1 MDQISNHVLV
11 CTGGGCIASG
21 ALEVSAAFTKELE
34 DMGIAPKTQVVE
46 TGCLGPCAV
55 GPVVL
60 IYPDGV
66 FYQNVQIADVHEIVE
81 EHLLKGR
88 IVERLVSHAPGTDRS
103 VAEMEDVEFF
113 NRQVK
118 IVLRN
123 SGIIDPLKIEEYIAR
138 EGYQALAK
146 VLTEMT
152 PDEVVS
158 EVLRSG
164 LRGRGGA
171 GFPTGLKWKF
181 ARQTE
186 SDVKYILCNADE
198 GDPGAFMDRSVLE
211 GDPHSLIEGMA
222 IGAYAIGAKEGFVY
236 LRAEYP
242 LAVERLQY
250 AIDQAR
256 ELGLLGKNIMGT
268 EFEFDLEIRMGSGAF
283 VCGEE
288 TALMSVYRGRPRR
301 AAAPSPVPGR
311 QRSVGQAERA
321 QQRGDVRQHRPHH
334 PQRRRVVRKHR
345 HREEQGHQGLRAR
358 RRHPARRAGG
368 SAYRRAA
375 G

>member
-1 MDQISNHVLV
+1 MSEIRSHVLV

-21 ALEVSAAFTKELE
+21 ALAVSAAFTKELE
-34 DMGIAPKTQVVE
+34 DQGLAGEVRVIE

-60 IYPDGV
+60 IYPDGI
-66 FYQNVQIADVHEIVE
+66 FYQNVQVEDVAEVVE

-88 IVERLVSHAPGTDRS
+88 VVSRLVSHAPGTDKT
-103 VAEMEDVEFF
+103 VAEMGDVEFF

-138 EGYQALAK
+138 EGYQALSK
-146 VLTEMT
+146 VLTKME
-152 PDEVVS
+152 PADVVS

-181 ARQTE
+181 ARQTQ
-186 SDVKYILCNADE
+186 SDTKYILCNADE
-198 GDPGAFMDRSVLE
+198 GDPGAFMDRAVLE
-211 GDPHSLIEGMA
+211 GDPHSVIEGMA
-222 IGAYAIGAKEGFVY
+222 IGAYAIGAHQGYVY
-236 LRAEYP
+236 VRAEYP

-250 AIDQAR
+250 AIEQAR
-256 ELGLLGKNIMGT
+256 EIGLLGENIMNSG
-268 EFEFDLEIRMGSGAF
+268 FAFDLEIRMGSGAF

-288 TALMSVYRGRPRR
+288 TALMTSIEGNRGEPRPRPPFPAVKGLWDKPSVLNNVETFANVAPLILRGAEIGR
-301 AAAPSPVPGR
+301 AHV
-311 QRSVGQAERA
+311 
-321 QQRGDVRQHRPHH
+321 
-334 PQRRRVVRKHR
+334 
-345 HREEQGHQGLRAR
+345 
-358 RRHPARRAGG
+358 
-368 SAYRRAA
+368 
-375 G
+375 